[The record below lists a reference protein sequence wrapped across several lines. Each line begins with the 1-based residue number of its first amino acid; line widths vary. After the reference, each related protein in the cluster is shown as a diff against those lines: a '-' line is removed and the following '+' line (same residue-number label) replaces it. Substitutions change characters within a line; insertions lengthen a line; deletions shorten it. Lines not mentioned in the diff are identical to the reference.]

1 MSTWIHACRTFS
13 NKNTAFISHQSFQ
26 MLNWK
31 NSKMLLFS
39 VLTFSFST
47 ERASSIFL
55 NDIWGVHQV
64 LWFVQSREDE
74 TEGRTHE
81 AYSHLKEVEALL
93 SSPWD
98 QRYKP
103 CKLCGAVSGEVEVGY
118 VEKVLQQDSGWA
130 LEQAAQ
136 ENGHDTKDWQNS
148 SSILTMHSDTWFNFW
163 VVLQG
168 ASSWSQWSL
177 WVPSNLEHSVNV
189 KNIILSNI

>member
-1 MSTWIHACRTFS
+1 MSMWIHACRTFS

-47 ERASSIFL
+47 AFFL
-55 NDIWGVHQV
+55 MTYEEYLRSFGLFNPEKRR
-64 LWFVQSREDE
+64 LREE
-74 TEGRTHE
+74 LME

-163 VVLQG
+163 VVLQE

>member
-47 ERASSIFL
+47 AFFL
-55 NDIWGVHQV
+55 MTYEEYLRSFGLFNPEKR
-64 LWFVQSREDE
+64 LREE
-74 TEGRTHE
+74 LME

-163 VVLQG
+163 VVLQE